1 MPRRK
6 LDPLPAAAF
15 QILLALA
22 EGDLHGYG
30 IMRRIEEQT
39 EGRTRLGPGTLYSS
53 IQALLE
59 EALIEEL
66 ESANPTRGRARR
78 FERTQGPPPALPLD
92 LQRTKSRPHR
102 GRTTRRHPAHR
113 PRQQDPQGGI
123 CLKRSTPACCVCIQ
137 PAFASGSRTSRCNS
151 FATGSATSKAWCE
164 SCASGQTCLRILSWV
179 FPRPTATLTRHPQ
192 RWLGGRTAQGFR
204 LSGLSSKSLSGP
216 VPS

>member
-1 MPRRK
+1 MPKRK

-66 ESANPTRGRARR
+66 EAANPPADGVPLSNGPSNAPKDRRRLYRLSSSGRKVARTEA
-78 FERTQGPPPALPLD
+78 ERLAD
-92 LQRTKSRPHR
+92 
-102 GRTTRRHPAHR
+102 
-113 PRQQDPQGGI
+113 I
-123 CLKRSTPACCVCIQ
+123 
-137 PAFASGSRTSRCNS
+137 
-151 FATGSATSKAWCE
+151 
-164 SCASGQTCLRILSWV
+164 LRIARANKILRGEYV
-179 FPRPTATLTRHPQ
+179 
-192 RWLGGRTAQGFR
+192 
-204 LSGLSSKSLSGP
+204 
-216 VPS
+216 